1 MCARAGAA
9 HKVHSDFE
17 TQKDAMHKTKKELK
31 EAVKGPKKTAKAAWK
46 DLVQVTNDELSGAAG
61 KRRNQAKDVVPD
73 TDLVEGDGTT
83 GKVQPDTDTCGG
95 EDADLCQAFMDMYS
109 VYLMEAD
116 AKKAL
121 NDAKFAE
128 KEYKARC
135 HNKMEN
141 AAFPDAKSPSK
152 ATWGG
157 LWGDFK
163 KCKAEYKATIKTEE
177 SDTKDAYNAAK
188 KDCKKASK
196 NFHKLAKKTCGDS
209 DKKDKRDKK
218 DKKKR
223 SKKQKHRVRQ
233 LSVGPF

>member
-46 DLVQVTNDELSGAAG
+46 DLVKVTNDELSGAAG

-121 NDAKFAE
+121 NDAKFAK

-135 HNKMEN
+135 HN
-141 AAFPDAKSPSK
+141 
-152 ATWGG
+152 
-157 LWGDFK
+157 
-163 KCKAEYKATIKTEE
+163 
-177 SDTKDAYNAAK
+177 
-188 KDCKKASK
+188 
-196 NFHKLAKKTCGDS
+196 
-209 DKKDKRDKK
+209 
-218 DKKKR
+218 
-223 SKKQKHRVRQ
+223 
-233 LSVGPF
+233 